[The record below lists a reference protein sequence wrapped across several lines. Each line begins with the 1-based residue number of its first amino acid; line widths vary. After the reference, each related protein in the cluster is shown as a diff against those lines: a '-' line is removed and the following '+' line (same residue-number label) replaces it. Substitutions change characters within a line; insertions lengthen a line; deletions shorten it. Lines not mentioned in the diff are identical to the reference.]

1 MSADSQYL
9 AALRTY
15 YGKHGVLPSYA
26 AIGRLV
32 GLSSKASVAEM
43 VGRLKRA
50 RFLDSA
56 PDRRLR
62 PGSRFHERAVTE
74 YVRAGR
80 PSASSDGPIEDLD
93 IDAYLIRDQLNTS
106 LVRVKGESMIDAG
119 VRDGDIV
126 VVERRSN
133 ARDGQIVVASIDGEF
148 TLKRLVYERNRPVL
162 RAENR
167 AFATLRPPGELQIFG
182 VVVGLIRSYR

>member
-80 PSASSDGPIEDLD
+80 PSASSEKL
-93 IDAYLIRDQLNTS
+93 
-106 LVRVKGESMIDAG
+106 MIN
-119 VRDGDIV
+119 V
-126 VVERRSN
+126 RRSVP
-133 ARDGQIVVASIDGEF
+133 IWAS
-148 TLKRLVYERNRPVL
+148 NSL
-162 RAENR
+162 RR
-167 AFATLRPPGELQIFG
+167 CAT
-182 VVVGLIRSYR
+182 